1 MQSSANHIRPASFTR
16 GPGLAQLRKVETI
29 LTSKDTAPDQQAET
43 SLGSSNSPTEL
54 IPYERVEALRNLTL
68 KLLREV
74 VALSEISEPAGSRGL
89 SLATEV
95 QRFEA
100 DIIRMALVQ
109 TAGKQRRAARLLGV
123 KITTL
128 HRKIKHYK
136 INIEEI
142 QKEATAL
149 RDAAQ

>member
-1 MQSSANHIRPASFTR
+1 MHSALNPLRPSLER
-16 GPGLAQLRKVETI
+16 GPGVSHLRKVETL
-29 LTSKDTAPDQQAET
+29 LTSKDTPPEQRTET
-43 SLGSSNSPTEL
+43 SLRPSSSTTEL
-54 IPYERVEALRNLTL
+54 VPHERVEALRNLTL

-89 SLATEV
+89 NLATEV

-100 DIIRMALVQ
+100 DMIRMALVQ

-142 QKEATAL
+142 QNEATAL
-149 RDAAQ
+149 RDAAK